1 MDSFIKMQGTMS
13 AAFEADIAKDV
24 DAEYVTATKSHSSLK
39 SKFKAV
45 GCKISGAFMSLVS
58 KLKSIF
64 QRKKQ
69 EEPKSEPASELFGFG
84 KSTSGKPKTRDGRAA
99 MNESVEWIKAHN
111 KEIMSHNDGKRFN
124 LGVYNAK
131 TASNDFKN
139 SLGMFIE
146 AKKTIQ
152 EQGANFGALAFRAGG
167 DDQVILGFTYDPK
180 NISTVTSVMYMEVTY
195 SVPMSKLM
203 DEDVISFNL
212 GVIGHLLWSIEDPD
226 APIGSKNT
234 VVMIGSV
241 SFNVK

>member
-1 MDSFIKMQGTMS
+1 MDSFVEMQGVVGI
-13 AAFEADIAKDV
+13 AIEAEIANAYGGEPAPKIQ
-24 DAEYVTATKSHSSLK
+24 SSIK

-45 GCKISGAFMSLVS
+45 GCKIFGAFKSLVS
-58 KLKSIF
+58 KLKNIF
-64 QRKKQ
+64 QRNKQ
-69 EEPKSEPASELFGFG
+69 DESKSEPASELFGFG
-84 KSTSGKPKTRDGRAA
+84 RSNNTKPKTRDGHAA
-99 MNESVEWIKAHN
+99 MIESVNWVKAHN
-111 KEIMSHNDGKRFN
+111 KEIMSHNDEKIFN

-152 EQGANFGALAFRAGG
+152 EQGANFGALAIRAGG
-167 DDQVILGFTYDPK
+167 NDQVILGFTYDPK

-203 DEDVISFNL
+203 DEDVASFNL

-241 SFNVK
+241 SFSAK